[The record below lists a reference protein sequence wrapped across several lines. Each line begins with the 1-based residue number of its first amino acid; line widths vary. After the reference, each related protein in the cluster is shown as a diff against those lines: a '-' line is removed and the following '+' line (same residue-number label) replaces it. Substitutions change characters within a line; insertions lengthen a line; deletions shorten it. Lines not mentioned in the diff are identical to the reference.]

1 MENLEERAWFTR
13 FIYFIRENRAAAF
26 LAGAA
31 ALFSYGGW
39 LIHDDITVDTEIMMT
54 APDSMMA
61 SWLGI
66 NRFGLVFTK
75 LLFGMTSFSPFISR
89 ALTVVFLWLTAMFL
103 SFCVC
108 EWGGGQKRFRIFA
121 AAFPALYLTGPCF
134 AEQFYFVLQSA
145 EVAFALLLCGIAVYG
160 AGRFAFSVGRKR
172 RLWAVFSVLLMV
184 WAFGTYQAMAAV
196 AVALS
201 VIQYIIV
208 YLGNRSFE
216 RKPVCARRA
225 GAPPSHGSKAC
236 AKGIPGLMRS
246 FGSGKVQSKEKR
258 AGRPGWLLWFRCGIR
273 LALIFAA
280 GFILYMAAA
289 ALVRSLSGGS
299 EAYVA
304 DMVHWKTDGVH
315 QCVQCIIGE
324 LRRVFDCYYVTFRP
338 EFQWIL
344 LLSGAAAFVW
354 AAKRKRGGI
363 ALFLAALAL
372 LAASPFFMTV
382 VSGYYQPIRA
392 QLVYPLVYAFL
403 AAFLAASVYPE
414 RAGER
419 EENGPAAE
427 GSEENGPERAAE
439 GSEEN
444 RLKRAERVR
453 EEKGSG
459 ESCEKRTE
467 KHAGKDGFCVGTVC
481 RLRRY
486 ASFIILGACLVLS
499 WRQGYDT
506 ARLFGTVHKVSEQ
519 DIALTRDIYR
529 EAGREAAAGGME
541 LSDCAFIFIGSRGAQ
556 LSAEDLRGDVIGCS
570 FYQWDAA
577 SSMGSSRRIYDLM
590 QAVGLPAKE
599 PVLSRYLD
607 SLPLAEEMPCYPAGG
622 SIRLD
627 GDTVIVKL
635 SEPETYG
642 EEGN

>member
-1 MENLEERAWFTR
+1 MENLEEWAWFTR
-13 FIYFIRENRAAAF
+13 FGYFIRENRAAAF

-108 EWGGGQKRFRIFA
+108 EWGGGQRRFRIFA

-145 EVAFALLLCGIAVYG
+145 EVAFALFLCGIAVYG

-172 RLWAVFSVLLMV
+172 RRWAAFSVLLMV

-201 VIQYIIV
+201 VIQYMIV

-216 RKPVCARRA
+216 RKPACARQA
-225 GAPPSHGSKAC
+225 DAPPAHKSGAGVPLSRESLEGVLSSRESLEGASSFHESLAAAGGASE
-236 AKGIPGLMRS
+236 LMPPD
-246 FGSGKVQSKEKR
+246 GENVQSKGKR
-258 AGRPGWLLWFRCGIR
+258 GGQPGWILWFSFGIR

-324 LRRVFDCYYVTFRP
+324 VRRVFDCYYVTFRP
-338 EFQWIL
+338 EFQWLL
-344 LLSGAAAFVW
+344 LLSGAAALVW
-354 AAKRKRGGI
+354 AVKKKRGGI

-403 AAFLAASVYPE
+403 AAFLAAAVYPE
-414 RAGER
+414 SG
-419 EENGPAAE
+419 EENE
-427 GSEENGPERAAE
+427 QERA
-439 GSEEN
+439 
-444 RLKRAERVR
+444 V
-453 EEKGSG
+453 G
-459 ESCEKRTE
+459 ESREKRT
-467 KHAGKDGFCVGTVC
+467 GKYAENRFCPGMVR

-486 ASFIILGACLVLS
+486 VSLAVFGVCLVLS

-506 ARLFGTVHKVSEQ
+506 SRLFGTVHKVSEQ

-541 LSDCAFIFIGSRGAQ
+541 LSDCVFIFIGSRRAQ
-556 LSAEDLRGDVIGCS
+556 LSGEDLRGDVIGCS

-590 QAVGLPAKE
+590 QAIGLPAKE

-607 SLPLAEEMPCYPAGG
+607 SLPLADKMPCYPAGG

-635 SEPETYG
+635 SEPET
-642 EEGN
+642 